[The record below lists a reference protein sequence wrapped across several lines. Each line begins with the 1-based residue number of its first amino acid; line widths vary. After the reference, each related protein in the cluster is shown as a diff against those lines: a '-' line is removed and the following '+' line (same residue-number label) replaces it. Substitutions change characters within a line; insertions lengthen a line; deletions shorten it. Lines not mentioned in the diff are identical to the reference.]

1 MIRIVVDSAS
11 DILPDQAKKLGIE
24 VLPLVAS
31 VAGVEYRDGIDLGRS
46 EFYELLEKTGDFPKT
61 SQVSPL
67 LFADAFKEARAAG
80 DEVIAL
86 ILSSGLSG
94 TYQSALLGQSMAGGD
109 GIYVIDTRLAT
120 YMILILVEYACALRD
135 EGLKASDIV
144 EELERF
150 KHRVKLVAALDTLE
164 YLQRGGRLPKAAARV
179 GEAAK
184 LKPVIGLNEAGGV
197 ALAGACL
204 GRKRALDAVMKQ
216 VTKDAIDPAF
226 PVYTLY
232 SYGTKNTEKLE
243 ERLAQASISVTER
256 LQIGFVIG
264 AHIGPGAC
272 GVVYVVK

>member
-135 EGLKASDIV
+135 EGLKAEDIV
-144 EELERF
+144 AELERF

-184 LKPVIGLNEAGGV
+184 LKPVIELNEAGGV
-197 ALAGACL
+197 TLAGACL
-204 GRKRALDAVMKQ
+204 GRKRALDAV
-216 VTKDAIDPAF
+216 P
-226 PVYTLY
+226 LLRW
-232 SYGTKNTEKLE
+232 S
-243 ERLAQASISVTER
+243 
-256 LQIGFVIG
+256 
-264 AHIGPGAC
+264 
-272 GVVYVVK
+272 

>member
-197 ALAGACL
+197 TLAGACL

-216 VTKDAIDPAF
+216 VTKDEIDPAF

-232 SYGTKNTEKLE
+232 SCGTKNTEKLE
-243 ERLAQASISVTER
+243 ERLAQAGISVTER

>member
-109 GIYVIDTRLAT
+109 GIYVIDTCLAT

-135 EGLKASDIV
+135 EGLKAKDIV
-144 EELERF
+144 AELERF

-179 GEAAK
+179 GEVAK

-197 ALAGACL
+197 TLVGACL

-216 VTKDAIDPAF
+216 VAKDAIDPAF

-243 ERLAQASISVTER
+243 ERLAQADISVTER

-272 GVVYVVK
+272 GVVYVAK